1 VAKEGPG
8 GERTEKATSHKRRE
22 ERKKG
27 HVMKSTDVV
36 TAAFIIITFV
46 VLRFTVRL
54 MLVESQN
61 LLTEWIG
68 FAGQGFGENGTIDGR
83 LPHVKIIME
92 LTETL
97 IISAGIT
104 IIATIFISIFAT
116 GIQTRFLF
124 STDQMKFKLSKLN
137 PIKGMAKFFNM
148 NAAFEQ
154 GKSLLKMAVLVV
166 IVFIEIRSRL
176 PEFAALYDAEI
187 QTALLV
193 LGDTVFTIAMQIA
206 IAFVIIA
213 AIDFFWQRF
222 RFEEDMKMTKQ
233 EVKEEYKNMEG
244 DPQIKGKRR
253 SIQQRMSLQRM
264 MQAVPEADVIIRNPT
279 HFAVAIKYD
288 ETQNNAPIVIAK
300 GKDRVALR
308 IIEIA
313 TEAGV
318 MLIENKPLARV
329 LYANVDIDREIPSD
343 LYQAVAEVLAFVF
356 KLRRGVPATYSPQ
369 AVVEAVPAMA
379 FE

>member
-8 GERTEKATSHKRRE
+8 GERTEKATGHKRRE
-22 ERKKG
+22 ERRKG
-27 HVMKSTDVV
+27 HVMKSQDVV
-36 TAAFIIITFV
+36 TAAFIIVTFV
-46 VLRFTVRL
+46 ILRFTVRL
-54 MLVESQN
+54 MLSESQN
-61 LLTEWIG
+61 LLTDWIG

-83 LPHVKIIME
+83 MPHVKIIIDI
-92 LTETL
+92 TR
-97 IISAGIT
+97 IVVISAGLTLIST
-104 IIATIFISIFAT
+104 MFISIFMT

-124 STDQMKFKLSKLN
+124 TTNQMKFKLSKLN

-154 GKSLLKMAVLVV
+154 GKSLLKMTVLVV

-176 PEFAALYDAEI
+176 PEFASLYDVEI
-187 QTALLV
+187 QTALLI

-206 IAFVIIA
+206 IAFVVIA
-213 AIDFFWQRF
+213 AIDFFWQRY

-244 DPQIKGKRR
+244 DPKVKSKRR

-288 ETQNNAPIVIAK
+288 DTKNNAPIVIAK
-300 GKDRVALR
+300 GQDRVALR

-313 TEAGV
+313 EEAGV
-318 MLIENKPLARV
+318 MLIENKPLARM
-329 LYANVDIDREIPSD
+329 LYNSVDIDREIPSD

-356 KLRRGVPATYSPQ
+356 KLRRGEPASYNPI
-369 AVVEAVPAMA
+369 AAVPTT
-379 FE
+379 

>member
-1 VAKEGPG
+1 MAKSGPG
-8 GERTEKATSHKRRE
+8 GEKTEKATSHKRKE

-46 VLRFTVRL
+46 ILRFTVRL
-54 MLVESQN
+54 MLVEAQN
-61 LLTEWIG
+61 LLADWIG
-68 FAGQGFGENGTIDGR
+68 YAGQGMGDDGTIAGQM
-83 LPHVKIIME
+83 PHVRIITD
-92 LTETL
+92 LTRVL
-97 IISAGIT
+97 VISAGLT
-104 IIATIFISIFAT
+104 ILSTIFISIMMT
-116 GIQTRFLF
+116 GLQTRFLF
-124 STDQMKFKLSKLN
+124 STESMKFKFDKLN
-137 PIKGMAKFFNM
+137 PIKGLAKFFNV
-148 NAAFEQ
+148 NSIFEQ
-154 GKSLLKMAVLVV
+154 GKSLLKMAVLVI

-176 PEFAALYDAEI
+176 PEFSALYDADI

-193 LGDTVFTIAMQIA
+193 LGDTVFTIAMKIA

-279 HFAVAIKYD
+279 HYAVAIKYD
-288 ETQNNAPIVIAK
+288 ESKNNAPMVVAK

-313 TEAGV
+313 SEAGIT
-318 MLIENKPLARV
+318 LIENKPLARV

-356 KLRRGVPATYSPQ
+356 KLRKGEPAVYSPQ
-369 AVVEAVPAMA
+369 AMIELAAGA
-379 FE
+379 AT